1 MARDAAEGYEEP
13 AASAVTMARPVDA
26 GSAQQQTRRVD
37 AAKERKALEQTA
49 EKLAKLFPQVD
60 SVHVQQLVRE
70 VSSAFQDAPVRDYV
84 PVLVEREVKHRL
96 RDEVARPPLEPIRQL
111 VGV

>member
-1 MARDAAEGYEEP
+1 VRGAAESYEEP
-13 AASAVTMARPVDA
+13 AASANPPAVDA
-26 GSAQQQTRRVD
+26 GSAQQQTQLVD
-37 AAKERKALEQTA
+37 AAKESKALEQTA
-49 EKLAKLFPQVD
+49 ERLAKLFPQVD
-60 SVHVQQLVRE
+60 SAHVRQLVRE

-96 RDEVARPPLEPIRQL
+96 REEVAHPPLEPVRQL